1 MNYID
6 HTLSNI
12 VLPKGAEPLGG
23 WDLYIKTPEGSVC
36 APEINGCLLQG
47 SVDFFTY
54 FNACSLA
61 KWKKYAGIKRVYL
74 HLEFANEAINKE
86 YACTIQFFG
95 RSYLDS
101 AASSLASGVRLTST
115 MGKTKENGSLVF
127 DLLIPETDYEV
138 IGFALDVRGGVVLE
152 KAYYYARV
160 AEEQI
165 NPVKIALCT
174 TTFLKEDYIIPNIEL
189 VKNEVLAADDVIA
202 KNFHMFVIDNGR
214 TLDAEALSD
223 EGVTVLPNP
232 NVGGSGGFA
241 RGMMEA
247 MKHDENFTH
256 VLLMDD
262 DVSISTESLRR
273 TFNLLSLATGKY
285 KNAFINGAM
294 LVAEEP
300 NRQFE
305 DVSYVVNSG
314 AYASVKSNKYYMDQ
328 QQYIVRNE
336 HIDVE
341 IPKAYGAWWFSCI
354 PVSAIEQ
361 VGLPLPLFVRCDDVE
376 YGMRA
381 KPIYMTMNGI
391 CVWHD
396 GFMGRSRASVDSYQ
410 YVRNFLIMIAMT
422 DCSSQDLF
430 MLRMERALRL
440 QLRVMSYDAADLILD
455 GIADYLKGP
464 DYFASLNGEE
474 VIKRNAKK
482 NEKLV
487 PLDELAEPYRNVTYN
502 KRLLG
507 DQSYIKP
514 FLKLMRTL
522 PYDRHLL
529 PDVLLRDTPEAV
541 FYSGLSILSPR
552 TIGTKTLVAID
563 LEGNQ
568 GAVRHMDRERY
579 QQIMDRWKALKSEL
593 KERGDEVR
601 AHRACGRYGHDLP
614 LHGRG
619 TLRGAVPRQAPH
631 LHHHGRRPGEHHE
644 LRLRVPLRH
653 RRHVRHS
660 RDALRLRR
668 KLGRGGRR
676 H

>member
-165 NPVKIALCT
+165 NSVKIALCT

-202 KNFHMFVIDNGR
+202 RNFHMFVIDNGR

-487 PLDELAEPYRNVTYN
+487 PLDELTEPYRNVSYN

-507 DQSYIKP
+507 DQSRIKP
-514 FLKLMRTL
+514 LLKLMRTL

-601 AHRACGRYGHDLP
+601 AAYKEAQPYLTSTEFWEKYLGLDE
-614 LHGRG
+614 
-619 TLRGAVPRQAPH
+619 AD
-631 LHHHGRRPGEHHE
+631 E
-644 LRLRVPLRH
+644 L
-653 RRHVRHS
+653 
-660 RDALRLRR
+660 
-668 KLGRGGRR
+668 
-676 H
+676 

>member
-487 PLDELAEPYRNVTYN
+487 PLDELAEPYRNVSYN

-579 QQIMDRWKALKSEL
+579 QHIMDRWKALKSEL

-601 AHRACGRYGHDLP
+601 AAYKEALP
-614 LHGRG
+614 YL
-619 TLRGAVPRQAPH
+619 TST
-631 LHHHGRRPGEHHE
+631 EFWE
-644 LRLRVPLRH
+644 
-653 RRHVRHS
+653 
-660 RDALRLRR
+660 
-668 KLGRGGRR
+668 KYLGLDEADVS
-676 H
+676 

>member
-138 IGFALDVRGGVVLE
+138 IGFALDVRGDVVLE

-487 PLDELAEPYRNVTYN
+487 LLDELAEPYRNVTYN

-601 AHRACGRYGHDLP
+601 AAYKEAQPYLTSTEFWEKYLGLDE
-614 LHGRG
+614 
-619 TLRGAVPRQAPH
+619 AD
-631 LHHHGRRPGEHHE
+631 E
-644 LRLRVPLRH
+644 L
-653 RRHVRHS
+653 
-660 RDALRLRR
+660 
-668 KLGRGGRR
+668 
-676 H
+676 

>member
-6 HTLSNI
+6 HTLSNV
-12 VLPKGAEPLGG
+12 VLPKGNEPLGG

-61 KWKKYAGIKRVYL
+61 KWKKYTGIKRVYL

-86 YACTIQFFG
+86 YACTIQFSG

-101 AASSLASGVRLTST
+101 TASSLASGVRLTST

-189 VKNEVLAADDVIA
+189 VKNEVLAADDMIA

-314 AYASVKSNKYYMDQ
+314 AYSSVKSNKYYMDQ

-341 IPKAYGAWWFSCI
+341 VPKAYGAWWFSCI
-354 PVSAIEQ
+354 PVSSIEQ

-430 MLRMERALRL
+430 MLRMDRALRL

-455 GIADYLKGP
+455 GITDYLKGP

-487 PLDELAEPYRNVTYN
+487 PLDELAEPYRNVSYN

-507 DQSYIKP
+507 DQSRIKP
-514 FLKLMRTL
+514 LLKLMRTL

-529 PDVLLRDTPEAV
+529 PDILLRETPEAV

-579 QQIMDRWKALKSEL
+579 QQIMDRWKALKSEV

-601 AHRACGRYGHDLP
+601 AAYKKALP
-614 LHGRG
+614 YLTSTEFWEKYLG
-619 TLRGAVPRQAPH
+619 LD
-631 LHHHGRRPGEHHE
+631 ESDE
-644 LRLRVPLRH
+644 L
-653 RRHVRHS
+653 
-660 RDALRLRR
+660 
-668 KLGRGGRR
+668 
-676 H
+676 

>member
-165 NPVKIALCT
+165 NPVEIALCT

-487 PLDELAEPYRNVTYN
+487 PLDELAEPYRNVSYN

-601 AHRACGRYGHDLP
+601 AAYKEALP
-614 LHGRG
+614 YL
-619 TLRGAVPRQAPH
+619 TST
-631 LHHHGRRPGEHHE
+631 EFWE
-644 LRLRVPLRH
+644 
-653 RRHVRHS
+653 
-660 RDALRLRR
+660 
-668 KLGRGGRR
+668 KYLGLDEADVS
-676 H
+676 

>member
-165 NPVKIALCT
+165 NSVKIALCT

-202 KNFHMFVIDNGR
+202 RNFHMFVIDNGR

-247 MKHDENFTH
+247 RKHDENFTH

-487 PLDELAEPYRNVTYN
+487 PLDELAEPYRNVSYN

-507 DQSYIKP
+507 DQSRIKP
-514 FLKLMRTL
+514 LLKLMRTL

-601 AHRACGRYGHDLP
+601 AAYKEAQPYLTSTEFWEKYLGLDE
-614 LHGRG
+614 
-619 TLRGAVPRQAPH
+619 AD
-631 LHHHGRRPGEHHE
+631 E
-644 LRLRVPLRH
+644 L
-653 RRHVRHS
+653 
-660 RDALRLRR
+660 
-668 KLGRGGRR
+668 
-676 H
+676 

>member
-256 VLLMDD
+256 ALLMDD

-487 PLDELAEPYRNVTYN
+487 LLDELAEPYRNVTYN

-601 AHRACGRYGHDLP
+601 AAYKEAQPYLTSTEFWEKYLGLDE
-614 LHGRG
+614 
-619 TLRGAVPRQAPH
+619 AD
-631 LHHHGRRPGEHHE
+631 E
-644 LRLRVPLRH
+644 L
-653 RRHVRHS
+653 
-660 RDALRLRR
+660 
-668 KLGRGGRR
+668 
-676 H
+676 

>member
-152 KAYYYARV
+152 KAHYYARV

-273 TFNLLSLATGKY
+273 TFNLRSLATGKY

-487 PLDELAEPYRNVTYN
+487 PLDELAEPYRNVSYN

-601 AHRACGRYGHDLP
+601 AAYKEALP
-614 LHGRG
+614 YL
-619 TLRGAVPRQAPH
+619 TST
-631 LHHHGRRPGEHHE
+631 EFWE
-644 LRLRVPLRH
+644 
-653 RRHVRHS
+653 
-660 RDALRLRR
+660 
-668 KLGRGGRR
+668 KYLGLDEADVS
-676 H
+676 

>member
-138 IGFALDVRGGVVLE
+138 IGFALDVRGSVVLE

-487 PLDELAEPYRNVTYN
+487 LLDELAEPYRNVTYN

-601 AHRACGRYGHDLP
+601 AAYKEAQPYLTSTEFWEKYLGLDE
-614 LHGRG
+614 
-619 TLRGAVPRQAPH
+619 AD
-631 LHHHGRRPGEHHE
+631 E
-644 LRLRVPLRH
+644 L
-653 RRHVRHS
+653 
-660 RDALRLRR
+660 
-668 KLGRGGRR
+668 
-676 H
+676 

>member
-61 KWKKYAGIKRVYL
+61 KWKKYTGIKRVHL

-165 NPVKIALCT
+165 NSVKIALCT

-189 VKNEVLAADDVIA
+189 VKNEVLVADDVIA

-247 MKHDENFTH
+247 MKHDGNFTH

-294 LVAEEP
+294 LIAEEP

-314 AYASVKSNKYYMDQ
+314 AYSSVKSNKYYMDQ
-328 QQYIVRNE
+328 QQYIVSNE

-341 IPKAYGAWWFSCI
+341 VPKAYGAWWFSCI
-354 PVSAIEQ
+354 PVSVIEQ

-482 NEKLV
+482 NETLV
-487 PLDELAEPYRNVTYN
+487 PLDELAEPYRNVSYN

-507 DQSYIKP
+507 DQSRIKP
-514 FLKLMRTL
+514 LLKLMRTL

-529 PDVLLRDTPEAV
+529 PDALLRDTPEAV

-568 GAVRHMDRERY
+568 GAVRHMDRGRY
-579 QQIMDRWKALKSEL
+579 RQIMDRWKALKNEL

-601 AHRACGRYGHDLP
+601 RAYKEALP
-614 LHGRG
+614 YL
-619 TLRGAVPRQAPH
+619 TST
-631 LHHHGRRPGEHHE
+631 EFWE
-644 LRLRVPLRH
+644 
-653 RRHVRHS
+653 
-660 RDALRLRR
+660 
-668 KLGRGGRR
+668 KYLGLDETDVS
-676 H
+676 

>member
-6 HTLSNI
+6 HTLSNV
-12 VLPKGAEPLGG
+12 VLPKNDEPLGG
-23 WDLYIKTPEGSVC
+23 WDLYIKTEEGSIC
-36 APEINGCLLQG
+36 APEDNGCLIQG
-47 SVDFFTY
+47 SADFFTY

-61 KWKKYAGIKRVYL
+61 KWKKYTGIKRAYL
-74 HLEFANEAINKE
+74 RLELDAAAINKD

-95 RSYLDS
+95 RSYLD
-101 AASSLASGVRLTST
+101 ARAEPLASGMRLTSS
-115 MGKTKENGSLVF
+115 MGQALGDGALVF

-138 IGFALDVRGGVVLE
+138 IGFSLDVRGSVTVK

-160 AEEQI
+160 AEEQV
-165 NPVKIALCT
+165 NPVKLALCT
-174 TTFLKEDYIIPNIEL
+174 TTFLKEEYIVPNIEL
-189 VKNEVLAADDVIA
+189 VKQEILSADDVIA
-202 KNFHMFVIDNGR
+202 NNFHMFVIDNGR
-214 TLDAEALSD
+214 TLDASALSSD
-223 EGVTVLPNP
+223 GVTVVPNP

-241 RGMMEA
+241 RGMIETLKSDA
-247 MKHDENFTH
+247 SFTH

-262 DVSISTESLRR
+262 DVSISAESLKR
-273 TFNLLSLATGKY
+273 TFNLLSLAAGKY

-314 AYASVKSNKYYMDQ
+314 AYYPVKSNNYFMDQ
-328 QQYIVRNE
+328 QRYIVRNE

-341 IPKAYGAWWFSCI
+341 VPKAYGAWWFSCI
-354 PVSAIEQ
+354 PVSEIKQ
-361 VGLPLPLFVRCDDVE
+361 IGLPLPLFVRCDDVE

-381 KPIYMTMNGI
+381 KPTYMTMNGI

-410 YVRNFLIMIAMT
+410 YVRNFLIMMAMT

-455 GIADYLKGP
+455 GIEDYLKGP

-474 VIKRNAKK
+474 VIKRNAQK

-487 PLDELAEPYRNVTYN
+487 PFDELEEPYRNVVYN

-507 DQSYIKP
+507 DHSRIKP
-514 FLKLMRTL
+514 LLKLLRTL

-529 PDVLLRDTPEAV
+529 PDALLRDVPEAV
-541 FYSGLSILSPR
+541 FYSGLTTLSPR
-552 TIGTKTLVAID
+552 TAGTKTLVAVD
-563 LEGNQ
+563 LDGQ
-568 GAVRHMDRERY
+568 HAAVRHMDRDRY
-579 QQIMDRWKALKSEL
+579 KQITERWKSLKGEMA
-593 KERGDEVR
+593 ERGDEVR
-601 AHRACGRYGHDLP
+601 NAYKETQPYLTSIEFWEKYLGLE
-614 LHGRG
+614 
-619 TLRGAVPRQAPH
+619 GA
-631 LHHHGRRPGEHHE
+631 
-644 LRLRVPLRH
+644 
-653 RRHVRHS
+653 
-660 RDALRLRR
+660 DAQ
-668 KLGRGGRR
+668 
-676 H
+676 

>member
-152 KAYYYARV
+152 KAHYYARV

-165 NPVKIALCT
+165 NSVKIALCT

-202 KNFHMFVIDNGR
+202 RNFHMFVIDNGR

-487 PLDELAEPYRNVTYN
+487 PLDELAEPYRNVSYN

-507 DQSYIKP
+507 DQSRIKP
-514 FLKLMRTL
+514 LLKLMRTL

-601 AHRACGRYGHDLP
+601 AAYKEAQPYLTSTEFWEKYLGLDE
-614 LHGRG
+614 
-619 TLRGAVPRQAPH
+619 AD
-631 LHHHGRRPGEHHE
+631 E
-644 LRLRVPLRH
+644 L
-653 RRHVRHS
+653 
-660 RDALRLRR
+660 
-668 KLGRGGRR
+668 
-676 H
+676 

>member
-138 IGFALDVRGGVVLE
+138 IGFALDVHGGVVLE

-487 PLDELAEPYRNVTYN
+487 PLDELAEPYRNVSYN

-601 AHRACGRYGHDLP
+601 AAYKEALP
-614 LHGRG
+614 YL
-619 TLRGAVPRQAPH
+619 TST
-631 LHHHGRRPGEHHE
+631 EFWE
-644 LRLRVPLRH
+644 
-653 RRHVRHS
+653 
-660 RDALRLRR
+660 
-668 KLGRGGRR
+668 KYLGLDEADVS
-676 H
+676 

>member
-165 NPVKIALCT
+165 NSVKIALCT

-202 KNFHMFVIDNGR
+202 RNFHMFVIDNGR

-487 PLDELAEPYRNVTYN
+487 PLDELAEPYRNVSYN

-507 DQSYIKP
+507 DQSRIKP
-514 FLKLMRTL
+514 LLKLMRTL

-601 AHRACGRYGHDLP
+601 AAYKEAQPYLTSTEFWEKYLGLDE
-614 LHGRG
+614 
-619 TLRGAVPRQAPH
+619 AD
-631 LHHHGRRPGEHHE
+631 E
-644 LRLRVPLRH
+644 L
-653 RRHVRHS
+653 
-660 RDALRLRR
+660 
-668 KLGRGGRR
+668 
-676 H
+676 

>member
-152 KAYYYARV
+152 KAYYYVRV

-487 PLDELAEPYRNVTYN
+487 LLDELAEPYRNVTYN

-552 TIGTKTLVAID
+552 SIGTKTLVAID

-601 AHRACGRYGHDLP
+601 AAYKEAQPYLTSTEFWEKYLGLDE
-614 LHGRG
+614 
-619 TLRGAVPRQAPH
+619 AD
-631 LHHHGRRPGEHHE
+631 E
-644 LRLRVPLRH
+644 L
-653 RRHVRHS
+653 
-660 RDALRLRR
+660 
-668 KLGRGGRR
+668 
-676 H
+676 

>member
-138 IGFALDVRGGVVLE
+138 IGFALDVRGDVVLE

-273 TFNLLSLATGKY
+273 TFNLLSLATGKH

-601 AHRACGRYGHDLP
+601 AAYKEAQPYLTSTEFWEKYLGLDE
-614 LHGRG
+614 
-619 TLRGAVPRQAPH
+619 AD
-631 LHHHGRRPGEHHE
+631 E
-644 LRLRVPLRH
+644 L
-653 RRHVRHS
+653 
-660 RDALRLRR
+660 
-668 KLGRGGRR
+668 
-676 H
+676 

>member
-487 PLDELAEPYRNVTYN
+487 LLDELAEPYRNVTYN

-514 FLKLMRTL
+514 FLKLIRTL
-522 PYDRHLL
+522 PNDRHLL

-601 AHRACGRYGHDLP
+601 AAYKEAQPYLTSTEFWEKYLGLDE
-614 LHGRG
+614 
-619 TLRGAVPRQAPH
+619 AD
-631 LHHHGRRPGEHHE
+631 E
-644 LRLRVPLRH
+644 L
-653 RRHVRHS
+653 
-660 RDALRLRR
+660 
-668 KLGRGGRR
+668 
-676 H
+676 

>member
-61 KWKKYAGIKRVYL
+61 KWKKYAGIKLVYL

-487 PLDELAEPYRNVTYN
+487 PLDELAEPYRNVSYN

-601 AHRACGRYGHDLP
+601 AAYKEALP
-614 LHGRG
+614 YL
-619 TLRGAVPRQAPH
+619 TST
-631 LHHHGRRPGEHHE
+631 EFWE
-644 LRLRVPLRH
+644 
-653 RRHVRHS
+653 
-660 RDALRLRR
+660 
-668 KLGRGGRR
+668 KYLGLDEADVS
-676 H
+676 

>member
-101 AASSLASGVRLTST
+101 AASSLASGGRLTST

-487 PLDELAEPYRNVTYN
+487 PLDELAEPYRNVSYN

-507 DQSYIKP
+507 DQSRIKP
-514 FLKLMRTL
+514 LLKLMRTL

-601 AHRACGRYGHDLP
+601 AAYKEAQPYLTSTEFWEKYLGLDE
-614 LHGRG
+614 
-619 TLRGAVPRQAPH
+619 AD
-631 LHHHGRRPGEHHE
+631 E
-644 LRLRVPLRH
+644 L
-653 RRHVRHS
+653 
-660 RDALRLRR
+660 
-668 KLGRGGRR
+668 
-676 H
+676 

>member
-47 SVDFFTY
+47 SVDFFAY

-487 PLDELAEPYRNVTYN
+487 LLDELAEPYRNVTYN

-601 AHRACGRYGHDLP
+601 AAYKEAQPYLTSTEFWEKYLGLDE
-614 LHGRG
+614 
-619 TLRGAVPRQAPH
+619 AD
-631 LHHHGRRPGEHHE
+631 E
-644 LRLRVPLRH
+644 L
-653 RRHVRHS
+653 
-660 RDALRLRR
+660 
-668 KLGRGGRR
+668 
-676 H
+676 

>member
-214 TLDAEALSD
+214 TLDAEALSN

-314 AYASVKSNKYYMDQ
+314 AYTSVKSNKYYMDQ

-376 YGMRA
+376 YGMRV

-487 PLDELAEPYRNVTYN
+487 PLDELAEPYRNVSYN

-507 DQSYIKP
+507 DQSRIKP
-514 FLKLMRTL
+514 LLKLMRTL

-579 QQIMDRWKALKSEL
+579 QQIMDRWKALKNEL

-601 AHRACGRYGHDLP
+601 AAYKEAQPYLTSTEFWEKYLGLDE
-614 LHGRG
+614 
-619 TLRGAVPRQAPH
+619 AD
-631 LHHHGRRPGEHHE
+631 E
-644 LRLRVPLRH
+644 L
-653 RRHVRHS
+653 
-660 RDALRLRR
+660 
-668 KLGRGGRR
+668 
-676 H
+676 

>member
-487 PLDELAEPYRNVTYN
+487 PLDELAEPYRNVSYN

-601 AHRACGRYGHDLP
+601 AAYKEALP
-614 LHGRG
+614 YL
-619 TLRGAVPRQAPH
+619 TST
-631 LHHHGRRPGEHHE
+631 EFWE
-644 LRLRVPLRH
+644 
-653 RRHVRHS
+653 
-660 RDALRLRR
+660 
-668 KLGRGGRR
+668 KYLGLDEADVS
-676 H
+676 

>member
-138 IGFALDVRGGVVLE
+138 IGFALDVRGDVVLE

-165 NPVKIALCT
+165 NSVKIALCT

-247 MKHDENFTH
+247 MKHDGNFTH

-294 LVAEEP
+294 LIAEEP

-314 AYASVKSNKYYMDQ
+314 AYSSVKSNKYYMDQ

-341 IPKAYGAWWFSCI
+341 VPKAYGAWWFSCI
-354 PVSAIEQ
+354 PVSVIEQ

-482 NEKLV
+482 NETLV
-487 PLDELAEPYRNVTYN
+487 PLDKLAEPYRNVSYN

-507 DQSYIKP
+507 DQSRIKP
-514 FLKLMRTL
+514 LLKLMRTL

-529 PDVLLRDTPEAV
+529 PDVLLRETPEAV

-579 QQIMDRWKALKSEL
+579 RQIIDRWKALKNEL
-593 KERGDEVR
+593 KERGGEVR
-601 AHRACGRYGHDLP
+601 RAYKEALP
-614 LHGRG
+614 YL
-619 TLRGAVPRQAPH
+619 TST
-631 LHHHGRRPGEHHE
+631 EFWE
-644 LRLRVPLRH
+644 
-653 RRHVRHS
+653 
-660 RDALRLRR
+660 
-668 KLGRGGRR
+668 KYLGLDETDVS
-676 H
+676 

>member
-86 YACTIQFFG
+86 HACTIQFFG

-487 PLDELAEPYRNVTYN
+487 PLDELAEPYRNVSYN

-601 AHRACGRYGHDLP
+601 AAYKEALP
-614 LHGRG
+614 YL
-619 TLRGAVPRQAPH
+619 TST
-631 LHHHGRRPGEHHE
+631 EFWE
-644 LRLRVPLRH
+644 
-653 RRHVRHS
+653 
-660 RDALRLRR
+660 
-668 KLGRGGRR
+668 KYLGLDEADVS
-676 H
+676 

>member
-152 KAYYYARV
+152 KAHYYARV

-487 PLDELAEPYRNVTYN
+487 PLDELAEPYRNVSYN

-507 DQSYIKP
+507 DQSRIKP
-514 FLKLMRTL
+514 LLKLMRTL

-601 AHRACGRYGHDLP
+601 AAYKEAQPYLTSTEFWEKYLGLDE
-614 LHGRG
+614 
-619 TLRGAVPRQAPH
+619 AD
-631 LHHHGRRPGEHHE
+631 E
-644 LRLRVPLRH
+644 L
-653 RRHVRHS
+653 
-660 RDALRLRR
+660 
-668 KLGRGGRR
+668 
-676 H
+676 

>member
-138 IGFALDVRGGVVLE
+138 IGFALDVRGDVVLE

-514 FLKLMRTL
+514 FLKLVRTL

-601 AHRACGRYGHDLP
+601 AAYKEAQPYLTSTEFWEKYLGLDE
-614 LHGRG
+614 
-619 TLRGAVPRQAPH
+619 AD
-631 LHHHGRRPGEHHE
+631 E
-644 LRLRVPLRH
+644 L
-653 RRHVRHS
+653 
-660 RDALRLRR
+660 
-668 KLGRGGRR
+668 
-676 H
+676 

>member
-285 KNAFINGAM
+285 RNAFINGAM

-314 AYASVKSNKYYMDQ
+314 AYTSVKSNKYYMDQ

-487 PLDELAEPYRNVTYN
+487 PLDELAEPYRNVSYN

-507 DQSYIKP
+507 DQSRIKP
-514 FLKLMRTL
+514 LLKLMRTL

-601 AHRACGRYGHDLP
+601 AAYK
-614 LHGRG
+614 
-619 TLRGAVPRQAPH
+619 QAQPY
-631 LHHHGRRPGEHHE
+631 LTSTEFWEKYLGLDEADE
-644 LRLRVPLRH
+644 L
-653 RRHVRHS
+653 
-660 RDALRLRR
+660 
-668 KLGRGGRR
+668 
-676 H
+676 

>member
-314 AYASVKSNKYYMDQ
+314 AYTSVKSNKYYMDQ

-487 PLDELAEPYRNVTYN
+487 PLDELAEPYRNVSYN

-507 DQSYIKP
+507 DQSRIKP
-514 FLKLMRTL
+514 LLKLMRTL

-529 PDVLLRDTPEAV
+529 PDVLLRDTPEVV

-579 QQIMDRWKALKSEL
+579 QQIMDRWKALKNEL

-601 AHRACGRYGHDLP
+601 AAYKEAQPYLTSTEFWEKYLGLDE
-614 LHGRG
+614 
-619 TLRGAVPRQAPH
+619 AD
-631 LHHHGRRPGEHHE
+631 E
-644 LRLRVPLRH
+644 L
-653 RRHVRHS
+653 
-660 RDALRLRR
+660 
-668 KLGRGGRR
+668 
-676 H
+676 

>member
-165 NPVKIALCT
+165 NSVKIALCT

-314 AYASVKSNKYYMDQ
+314 AYASVKPNKYYMDQ

-579 QQIMDRWKALKSEL
+579 QAIMDRMARLKAEM
-593 KERGDEVR
+593 KEHGDEVR
-601 AHRACGRYGHDLP
+601 AAYK
-614 LHGRG
+614 
-619 TLRGAVPRQAPH
+619 QAQPY
-631 LHHHGRRPGEHHE
+631 LTSTEFWEKYLGLDEADE
-644 LRLRVPLRH
+644 L
-653 RRHVRHS
+653 
-660 RDALRLRR
+660 
-668 KLGRGGRR
+668 
-676 H
+676 

>member
-189 VKNEVLAADDVIA
+189 VKNEVLAADDVIE

-487 PLDELAEPYRNVTYN
+487 PLDELAEPYRNVSYN

-601 AHRACGRYGHDLP
+601 AAYKEALP
-614 LHGRG
+614 YL
-619 TLRGAVPRQAPH
+619 TST
-631 LHHHGRRPGEHHE
+631 EFWE
-644 LRLRVPLRH
+644 
-653 RRHVRHS
+653 
-660 RDALRLRR
+660 
-668 KLGRGGRR
+668 KYLGLDEADVS
-676 H
+676 

>member
-6 HTLSNI
+6 HTLSNV
-12 VLPKGAEPLGG
+12 VLPRNDEPLGG
-23 WDLYIKTPEGSVC
+23 WDLYIKAEEGSICTPED
-36 APEINGCLLQG
+36 NGCLIQG

-54 FNACSLA
+54 FNVCSLA

-74 HLEFANEAINKE
+74 RLELGDAAINKD

-101 AASSLASGVRLTST
+101 AASPLASGTRLTST
-115 MGKTKENGSLVF
+115 MGKTKEDGSLIF
-127 DLLIPETDYEV
+127 DLLIPETDHEV
-138 IGFALDVRGGVVLE
+138 IGFSLDVRGSVTV
-152 KAYYYARV
+152 KRAYYYARV
-160 AEEQI
+160 AEEQV
-165 NPVKIALCT
+165 NPVKLALCT
-174 TTFLKEDYIIPNIEL
+174 TTFLKEEYIVPNIEL
-189 VKNEVLAADDVIA
+189 VKREILSADDAIA
-202 KNFHMFVIDNGR
+202 NNFHMFVVDNGR

-241 RGMMEA
+241 RGMIEA
-247 MKHDENFTH
+247 LKSDTSFTH

-273 TFNLLSLATGKY
+273 TFNLLSLAAGKY
-285 KNAFINGAM
+285 KNAFVNGAM

-314 AYASVKSNKYYMDQ
+314 AYYPVKSNNYLMDQ
-328 QQYIVRNE
+328 QRYIVRNE

-341 IPKAYGAWWFSCI
+341 VPKAYGAWWFSCI
-354 PVSAIEQ
+354 PVSEIKRI
-361 VGLPLPLFVRCDDVE
+361 GLPLPLFVRCDDVE

-381 KPIYMTMNGI
+381 KPTYMTMNGI

-410 YVRNFLIMIAMT
+410 YARNFLIMIAMT
-422 DCSSQDLF
+422 DCSSSDLF

-440 QLRVMSYDAADLILD
+440 QLRVMAYDAADLLLD
-455 GIADYLKGP
+455 GIEDYLKGP

-482 NEKLV
+482 NEKLA
-487 PLDELAEPYRNVTYN
+487 PLDELEESCRNVTYN

-507 DQSYIKP
+507 DQSRIKP
-514 FLKLMRTL
+514 LLKLLRTL

-529 PDVLLRDTPEAV
+529 PDSLLRDTPEAV

-563 LEGNQ
+563 LDGKHA
-568 GAVRHMDRERY
+568 AVRHMDRERY
-579 QQIMDRWKALKSEL
+579 QAIMDRMARLKAEM
-593 KERGDEVR
+593 KEHGDEVR
-601 AHRACGRYGHDLP
+601 AAYK
-614 LHGRG
+614 
-619 TLRGAVPRQAPH
+619 QAQPY
-631 LHHHGRRPGEHHE
+631 LTSVEFWE
-644 LRLRVPLRH
+644 
-653 RRHVRHS
+653 
-660 RDALRLRR
+660 
-668 KLGRGGRR
+668 KYLGLDEKSES
-676 H
+676 

>member
-314 AYASVKSNKYYMDQ
+314 AYSSVKSNKYYMDQ

-336 HIDVE
+336 YIDVE
-341 IPKAYGAWWFSCI
+341 VPKAYGAWWFSCI

-487 PLDELAEPYRNVTYN
+487 PLDELAEPYRNVSYN

-507 DQSYIKP
+507 DQSRIKP
-514 FLKLMRTL
+514 LLKLMRTL

-529 PDVLLRDTPEAV
+529 PDVLLRETPEAV

-579 QQIMDRWKALKSEL
+579 RQIMDRWKALKNEL
-593 KERGDEVR
+593 KDRGDEVR
-601 AHRACGRYGHDLP
+601 AAYKEALP
-614 LHGRG
+614 YL
-619 TLRGAVPRQAPH
+619 TST
-631 LHHHGRRPGEHHE
+631 EFWE
-644 LRLRVPLRH
+644 
-653 RRHVRHS
+653 
-660 RDALRLRR
+660 
-668 KLGRGGRR
+668 KYLGLDEADVS
-676 H
+676 

>member
-12 VLPKGAEPLGG
+12 ILPKGSEPLGG

-61 KWKKYAGIKRVYL
+61 KWKKYGGIKRVYL

-101 AASSLASGVRLTST
+101 VASSLASGVRLTST

-138 IGFALDVRGGVVLE
+138 IGFALDVRGGVVLD
-152 KAYYYARV
+152 KAYYYARI

-165 NPVKIALCT
+165 NSVKIALCT

-202 KNFHMFVIDNGR
+202 RNFHMFVIDNGR

-262 DVSISTESLRR
+262 DVSVSTESLRR

-314 AYASVKSNKYYMDQ
+314 AYSSVKSNKYYMDQ

-341 IPKAYGAWWFSCI
+341 VPKAYGAWWFSCI
-354 PVSAIEQ
+354 PVSAIKQ

-464 DYFASLNGEE
+464 DYFASLDGEE

-487 PLDELAEPYRNVTYN
+487 PLDELAEPYRNVSYN

-507 DQSYIKP
+507 DQSRIKP
-514 FLKLMRTL
+514 LLKLMRTL

-529 PDVLLRDTPEAV
+529 PDVLLRETPEAV

-579 QQIMDRWKALKSEL
+579 QQIMDRWKALKNEL

-601 AHRACGRYGHDLP
+601 VAYKEALP
-614 LHGRG
+614 YL
-619 TLRGAVPRQAPH
+619 TST
-631 LHHHGRRPGEHHE
+631 EFWE
-644 LRLRVPLRH
+644 
-653 RRHVRHS
+653 
-660 RDALRLRR
+660 
-668 KLGRGGRR
+668 KYLGLDEADVS
-676 H
+676 

>member
-127 DLLIPETDYEV
+127 DLLIPGTDYEV

-487 PLDELAEPYRNVTYN
+487 PLDELAEPYRNVSYN

-601 AHRACGRYGHDLP
+601 AAYKEALP
-614 LHGRG
+614 YL
-619 TLRGAVPRQAPH
+619 TST
-631 LHHHGRRPGEHHE
+631 EFWE
-644 LRLRVPLRH
+644 
-653 RRHVRHS
+653 
-660 RDALRLRR
+660 
-668 KLGRGGRR
+668 KYLGLDEADVS
-676 H
+676 

>member
-138 IGFALDVRGGVVLE
+138 IGFALDVRGDVVLE
-152 KAYYYARV
+152 KAYYYTRV

-202 KNFHMFVIDNGR
+202 RNFHMFVIDNGR

-314 AYASVKSNKYYMDQ
+314 AYSSVKSNKYYMDQ

-341 IPKAYGAWWFSCI
+341 VPKAYGAWWFSCI

-455 GIADYLKGP
+455 GITDYLKGP

-487 PLDELAEPYRNVTYN
+487 PLDELAEPYRNVSYN

-507 DQSYIKP
+507 DQSRIKP
-514 FLKLMRTL
+514 LLKLMRTL

-529 PDVLLRDTPEAV
+529 PDILLRETPEAV

-568 GAVRHMDRERY
+568 GTVRHMDRERY
-579 QQIMDRWKALKSEL
+579 QQIMDRWKALKSEVQ
-593 KERGDEVR
+593 ERGDEVR
-601 AHRACGRYGHDLP
+601 AAYKEALSY
-614 LHGRG
+614 L
-619 TLRGAVPRQAPH
+619 TSTEFWEKH
-631 LHHHGRRPGEHHE
+631 LGLDEADE
-644 LRLRVPLRH
+644 L
-653 RRHVRHS
+653 
-660 RDALRLRR
+660 
-668 KLGRGGRR
+668 
-676 H
+676 

>member
-74 HLEFANEAINKE
+74 HLEFANEAVNKE

-487 PLDELAEPYRNVTYN
+487 PLDELAEPYRNVSYN

-507 DQSYIKP
+507 DQSRIKP
-514 FLKLMRTL
+514 LLKLMRTL

-601 AHRACGRYGHDLP
+601 AAYKEAQPYLTSTEFWEKYLGLDE
-614 LHGRG
+614 
-619 TLRGAVPRQAPH
+619 AD
-631 LHHHGRRPGEHHE
+631 E
-644 LRLRVPLRH
+644 L
-653 RRHVRHS
+653 
-660 RDALRLRR
+660 
-668 KLGRGGRR
+668 
-676 H
+676 

>member
-74 HLEFANEAINKE
+74 HLEFANEAIKKE
-86 YACTIQFFG
+86 DACTIQFFG

-328 QQYIVRNE
+328 QQYIVSNE

-601 AHRACGRYGHDLP
+601 AAYKEAQLYLTSTEFWEKYLGLDE
-614 LHGRG
+614 
-619 TLRGAVPRQAPH
+619 AD
-631 LHHHGRRPGEHHE
+631 E
-644 LRLRVPLRH
+644 L
-653 RRHVRHS
+653 
-660 RDALRLRR
+660 
-668 KLGRGGRR
+668 
-676 H
+676 

>member
-74 HLEFANEAINKE
+74 HLEFANEVINKE

-487 PLDELAEPYRNVTYN
+487 PLDELAEPYRNVSYN

-507 DQSYIKP
+507 DQSRIKP
-514 FLKLMRTL
+514 LLKLMRTL

-601 AHRACGRYGHDLP
+601 AAYKEAQPYLTSTEFWEKYLGLDE
-614 LHGRG
+614 
-619 TLRGAVPRQAPH
+619 AD
-631 LHHHGRRPGEHHE
+631 E
-644 LRLRVPLRH
+644 L
-653 RRHVRHS
+653 
-660 RDALRLRR
+660 
-668 KLGRGGRR
+668 
-676 H
+676 